1 MVEITILS
9 AVGASH
15 SGPDLRFS
23 DELRRVKGSAATC
36 PSVFV
41 LTLFRFPSIFY
52 GFAWDAVFLSGMEA
66 GEVSG
71 KSGPGSFMFSRSML
85 RRSGVGGGLLSFLP
99 RTHCARR

>member
-1 MVEITILS
+1 MVGITILS
-9 AVGASH
+9 AVGATH

-52 GFAWDAVFLSGMEA
+52 GFA
-66 GEVSG
+66 
-71 KSGPGSFMFSRSML
+71 
-85 RRSGVGGGLLSFLP
+85 
-99 RTHCARR
+99 